1 MENLEMKWFLIV
13 SDLLIPMIILGIL
26 CYGILQQVA
35 VYDVFVKGAKSGFL
49 TVAKII
55 PTMVG
60 LMVAVGILRASGLLT
75 CLSEEIGKFTKWIG
89 FPGELVPL
97 TVVKM
102 FSSSA
107 ATGLLLD
114 IYKEFGTDSRNGLI
128 ASISMAS
135 TETIFYTMSVY
146 YMTAKVTK
154 TRYTLTGALLATFA
168 GLAASVILAEAML

>member
-1 MENLEMKWFLIV
+1 MKWFLIV
-13 SDLLIPMIILGIL
+13 SNLLIPMIILGIL

-168 GLAASVILAEAML
+168 GLAASVILAGAML

>member
-1 MENLEMKWFLIV
+1 MKWFLIV

-168 GLAASVILAEAML
+168 GLAASVILAGATL

>member
-60 LMVAVGILRASGLLT
+60 LMVAVEGFRLADLSVGRNRKVYKMDWLSGR
-75 CLSEEIGKFTKWIG
+75 IG
-89 FPGELVPL
+89 
-97 TVVKM
+97 
-102 FSSSA
+102 A
-107 ATGLLLD
+107 AYSCKD
-114 IYKEFGTDSRNGLI
+114 VFFFGSNRFAI
-128 ASISMAS
+128 
-135 TETIFYTMSVY
+135 
-146 YMTAKVTK
+146 
-154 TRYTLTGALLATFA
+154 RYL
-168 GLAASVILAEAML
+168 

>member
-60 LMVAVGILRASGLLT
+60 LMVAVGILRADVYKRQKEWSRIRSMLT
-75 CLSEEIGKFTKWIG
+75 
-89 FPGELVPL
+89 
-97 TVVKM
+97 
-102 FSSSA
+102 
-107 ATGLLLD
+107 
-114 IYKEFGTDSRNGLI
+114 
-128 ASISMAS
+128 
-135 TETIFYTMSVY
+135 
-146 YMTAKVTK
+146 
-154 TRYTLTGALLATFA
+154 
-168 GLAASVILAEAML
+168 

>member
-1 MENLEMKWFLIV
+1 MKWFLIV

>member
-1 MENLEMKWFLIV
+1 MKWFLIV

-26 CYGILQQVA
+26 CYGILRQVA

-168 GLAASVILAEAML
+168 WLAASVILAGAML

>member
-1 MENLEMKWFLIV
+1 MKWFLIV

-135 TETIFYTMSVY
+135 TETILYTMSVY

-168 GLAASVILAEAML
+168 GLVASVILAGAML